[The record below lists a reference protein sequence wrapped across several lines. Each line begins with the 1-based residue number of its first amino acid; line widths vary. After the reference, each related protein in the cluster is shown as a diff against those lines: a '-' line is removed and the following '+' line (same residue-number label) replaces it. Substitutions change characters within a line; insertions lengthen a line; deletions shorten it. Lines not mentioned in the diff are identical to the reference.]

1 MARKAK
7 KMVAL
12 NVEET
17 SGVDHPAHLQEGWM
31 VMKSVDATDILSVLE
46 PLDETLKTP
55 ESNAQADETATK
67 EDLMSN
73 EVEKS
78 ADDLLKDANASLEQA
93 TARIKELEAELEKA
107 MHDGK
112 KKKKPMMMA
121 DEMDEEETEEMKM
134 KRMKKEAPEPLRK
147 MLEDLEKSA
156 TEAKQRAEEAEAV
169 LMKERDDRADAE
181 AVDKAKGWSHLP
193 IDATKLGPALRRL
206 ALQDSELAKSIEDV
220 LTAVNAQSESAN
232 IFAELG
238 KSVDAT
244 VTGNAVDQLTSLAKS
259 AVDNGTSATFEQ
271 AFSDAIIANPS
282 LYSQYLAEK
291 RA

>member
-1 MARKAK
+1 MSRRAK

-17 SGVDHPAHLQEGWM
+17 SGVDHPAHMQEGWM
-31 VMKSVDATDILSVLE
+31 VMKSVDATDVLSVLE
-46 PLDETLKTP
+46 PLNETPQTP
-55 ESNAQADETATK
+55 ESNTQADEPAKK
-67 EDLMSN
+67 EDLMSD
-73 EVEKS
+73 EITKS
-78 ADDLLKDANASLEQA
+78 ADDLLKDATTSLEQA
-93 TARIKELEAELEKA
+93 NARITELEAELEKA
-107 MHDGK
+107 MHS
-112 KKKKPMMMA
+112 KKKKPKMEMA
-121 DEMDEEETEEMKM
+121 EDEEDEEDDEMKM

-147 MLEDLEKSA
+147 MLEVLEKNA
-156 TEAKQRAEEAEAV
+156 TDAQQRAEEAESV
-169 LMKERDDRADAE
+169 LRKERDDRADVE
-181 AVDKAKGWSHLP
+181 AVEKAKGWSHLP

-206 ALQDSELAKSIEDV
+206 ALQDSELAKSVEDV

-244 VTGNAVDQLTSLAKS
+244 ATGNAVDQLSTLAKS

-291 RA
+291 KA